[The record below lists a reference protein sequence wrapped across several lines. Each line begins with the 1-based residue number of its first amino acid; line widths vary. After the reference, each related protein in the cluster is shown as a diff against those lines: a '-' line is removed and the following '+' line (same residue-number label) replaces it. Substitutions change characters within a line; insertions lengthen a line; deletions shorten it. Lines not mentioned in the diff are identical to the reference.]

1 MQTSRLVAAGC
12 LAGIAV
18 TFGLSRVVRAGGGA
32 GSIWDPGVE
41 ACVLPVLVVIAI
53 GALASWMPSRRALK
67 INPSDLLR
75 TT

>member
-1 MQTSRLVAAGC
+1 
-12 LAGIAV
+12 
-18 TFGLSRVVRAGGGA
+18 
-32 GSIWDPGVE
+32 
-41 ACVLPVLVVIAI
+41 VLPVLVVIAI